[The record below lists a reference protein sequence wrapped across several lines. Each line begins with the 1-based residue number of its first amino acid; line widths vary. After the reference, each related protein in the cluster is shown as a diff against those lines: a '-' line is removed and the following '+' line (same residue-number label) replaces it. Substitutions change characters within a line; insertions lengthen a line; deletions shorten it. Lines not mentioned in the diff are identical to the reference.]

1 MITVISL
8 WHLSFSN
15 PVIMNNELFTIGHST
30 HTVEDFVN
38 LLKQHSISAV
48 CDVRSKPYSKY
59 NPQFNRD
66 TLQNELQNNKIDYI
80 FLGKELGARSDN
92 PDCYIDGKVQY
103 NSLVDEPLFQD
114 GIDRLK
120 QGMKKHI
127 IALMCAEKDPI
138 TCHRMV
144 LVCREM
150 RSIAKKIKHILSNGI
165 IETNEEAENRLLSN
179 LRIIPDMFNN
189 KIECIENAYDK
200 QGQKIAY
207 VEEDRYVV
215 TG

>member
-1 MITVISL
+1 
-8 WHLSFSN
+8 
-15 PVIMNNELFTIGHST
+15 MNNELFTVGHST
-30 HTVEDFVN
+30 HTVEAFVN
-38 LLKQHSISAV
+38 LLKQHSINAV
-48 CDVRSKPYSKY
+48 CDVRSQPYSKY
-59 NPQFNRD
+59 NPQFNREV
-66 TLQNELQNNKIDYI
+66 LQNELRNNEIYYV
-80 FLGKELGARSDN
+80 FLGKELGARSEN
-92 PDCYIDGKVQY
+92 PDCYIDGKIQY
-103 NSLVDEPLFQD
+103 SYLVDESLFQA
-114 GIDRLK
+114 GIGRLK
-120 QGMKKHI
+120 QEMKKHI

-150 RSIAKKIKHILSNGI
+150 RSIAKKIKHILPDGI

-179 LRIIPDMFNN
+179 LKIVPDMFNN

-207 VEEDRYVV
+207 IKEDKHAI